1 MSDDDEDKDSG
12 SSTSRSLLM
21 RLKDEDAIAWR
32 DLVHLYSPL
41 IIYWCRKQGAK
52 DRDCEDI
59 LQDVFRTV
67 VTNIGEFT
75 KDKPSSTFRGWLRTI
90 TRSRI
95 ADFYRRKSDE
105 PDAAG
110 GTEAQ
115 MRFGQLAEQ
124 VKPAEKG
131 DSDEKADLDE
141 ANEYDSLYLRAIEL
155 IREEFQ
161 EQTWMAFWRTA
172 VDGCS
177 ATEVA
182 DELGMR
188 PGTVRVAK
196 SRVLQRLRDRL
207 GDLLN

>member
-1 MSDDDEDKDSG
+1 MTENEKQIDSG
-12 SSTSRSLLM
+12 SSTSRSLVM
-21 RLKDEDAIAWR
+21 RLKDEDAVAWR

-41 IIYWCRKQGAK
+41 IIYWCRKQGAN

-67 VTNIGEFT
+67 VTSIDSFT

-95 ADFYRRKSDE
+95 ADFYRRTSKE
-105 PDAAG
+105 PNADG

-115 MRFGQLAEQ
+115 MRFGQLAE
-124 VKPAEKG
+124 KINPSK
-131 DSDEKADLDE
+131 DDEDATHEDPS
-141 ANEYDSLYLRAIEL
+141 EYESLYQRAIDL
-155 IREEFQ
+155 IRGEFQ
-161 EQTWMAFWRTA
+161 QQTWTAFWRTA

-177 ATEVA
+177 ASDVA

-207 GDLLN
+207 GDLLD

>member
-1 MSDDDEDKDSG
+1 
-12 SSTSRSLLM
+12 M

-41 IIYWCRKQGAK
+41 IIYWCRKQGAN

-67 VTNIGEFT
+67 VTSIGSFT

-95 ADFYRRKSDE
+95 ADFYRRTLNE
-105 PDAAG
+105 PNAAG

-115 MRFGQLAEQ
+115 MCFGQLAE
-124 VKPAEKG
+124 KLSPRN
-131 DSDEKADLDE
+131 DDEDATQEDPS
-141 ANEYDSLYLRAIEL
+141 EYESLYQRAIDL
-155 IREEFQ
+155 IRDEFQ
-161 EQTWMAFWRTA
+161 QQTWTAFWRTA

-177 ATEVA
+177 ATDVA
-182 DELGMR
+182 VELGMR

-207 GDLLN
+207 GDLLD

>member
-1 MSDDDEDKDSG
+1 MTENEKQKDSG
-12 SSTSRSLLM
+12 GSTSRSLVM

-41 IIYWCRKQGAK
+41 IIYWCRKQGAN

-67 VTNIGEFT
+67 VTSIDSFT

-95 ADFYRRKSDE
+95 ADFYRRTSDE

-115 MRFGQLAEQ
+115 MRFGQF
-124 VKPAEKG
+124 VEKLNPVNN
-131 DSDEKADLDE
+131 DEDATKDDPS
-141 ANEYDSLYLRAIEL
+141 EYESLYQRAIEL
-155 IREEFQ
+155 IRDEFQ
-161 EQTWMAFWRTA
+161 EQSWKAFWRTT

-207 GDLLN
+207 GDLLE

>member
-1 MSDDDEDKDSG
+1 MTGNEKQKDSG
-12 SSTSRSLLM
+12 ASTSRSLVM
-21 RLKDEDAIAWR
+21 RLKEEDAIAWR

-41 IIYWCRKQGAK
+41 IIYWCRKQGAN

-67 VTNIGEFT
+67 VTSIGNFT

-95 ADFYRRKSDE
+95 ADFYRRTSNE

-115 MRFGQLAEQ
+115 LRFRQLAEEPNLHNNDDDETATQ
-124 VKPAEKG
+124 EDSAEY
-131 DSDEKADLDE
+131 E
-141 ANEYDSLYLRAIEL
+141 SLYQRAIDL
-155 IREEFQ
+155 IRDEFQ
-161 EQTWMAFWRTA
+161 QQTWTAFWRTA

-177 ATEVA
+177 ATDVA

-196 SRVLQRLRDRL
+196 SRVLQRLRNRL
-207 GDLLN
+207 GDLLD